1 MAILEKMWPPTW
13 NAAIGS
19 VLRMMARVG
28 ARMVLMPKR
37 GCMKSAQYP
46 DTNAN

>member
-13 NAAIGS
+13 KAAMGS

-28 ARMVLMPKR
+28 DRSVLMPKR
-37 GCMKSAQYP
+37 GCIKIKQ
-46 DTNAN
+46 